1 MAVTDRAD
9 NAEAAAEPVD
19 VPGDVNVADW
29 ISDLTFD
36 QIGDDVR
43 RHARRSLL
51 DLIGVAAAGR
61 GTKNAEIVCNYAE
74 NHSGAGKHGAR
85 IPFDGRRVSVPGA
98 AMAGAAMID
107 SLDAHDGHRLAKGHA
122 GVVVLPALLAISDE
136 MAPCSGS
143 EFVTRFVIGYEIAIR
158 SGIALHDST
167 EEYHTSGAWNAIGAA
182 ALVARALGFGKEK
195 TRHAMG
201 AAEYYGPRS
210 PMMRCIDFPTMVKDG
225 ATYGAHAGV
234 SAALL
239 AADGFT
245 GAPATL
251 VEDVLSETAWN
262 DLGESWRMSE
272 QYLKPWPVCRWAQPA
287 MQAAQDIRDRIV
299 GKPIDRIIVETFE
312 EASRLTPTHPEDTET
327 AQYSLPFPVAAMLLH
342 GKVDAK
348 TVTEGLNDPKVHALA
363 ERVEFNVSQ
372 SLNSAFPA
380 SRRARVIIILKDGE
394 VVESAAVE
402 AAGDPDKPLS
412 DTDVVNKFL
421 DYAGPR
427 IGKLQAVT
435 IAEMVNKIETM
446 SETKSLI
453 DAILKAAKSE

>member
-1 MAVTDRAD
+1 MALSDRAEETET
-9 NAEAAAEPVD
+9 ATEPASVD
-19 VPGDVNVADW
+19 VAGW
-29 ISDLTFD
+29 ISRLAFD
-36 QIGDDVR
+36 ELSEEVR

-51 DLIGVAAAGR
+51 DLIGVAAGGR
-61 GTKNAEIVCNYAE
+61 ITKNAEIVCNHAA
-74 NHSGAGKHGAR
+74 NHSGPGKFGAR
-85 IPFDGRRVSVPGA
+85 MLFDGRRVSVPGA

-122 GVVVLPALLAISDE
+122 GVVVLPALLAVGDE
-136 MAPCSGS
+136 MGSCTGS
-143 EFVTRFVIGYEIAIR
+143 EFLARFVVGYEIAIR
-158 SGIALHDST
+158 AGIALHDST
-167 EEYHTSGAWNAIGAA
+167 EEYHTSGAWNALGAA
-182 ALVARALGFGKEK
+182 AVVARSIGLDKEQ
-195 TRHAMG
+195 TRHALG

-251 VEDVLSETAWN
+251 IEDVLSEEAWN
-262 DLGESWRMSE
+262 DLGQTWRMSE

-287 MQAAQDIRDRIV
+287 MQAALDIRDRIV
-299 GKPIDRIIVETFE
+299 GKPIDRVIVETFE

-342 GKVDAK
+342 GKVDAT

-372 SLNSAFPA
+372 SLNAAFPA
-380 SRRARVIIILKDGE
+380 YRKARVIVILKDGE
-394 VVESAAVE
+394 VVESPAVD
-402 AAGDPDKPLS
+402 ASGDPERPLS
-412 DTDVVNKFL
+412 DADVVNKFL
-421 DYAGPR
+421 DLAGPR

-435 IAEMVNKIETM
+435 IAEMVNKVETM
-446 SETKSLI
+446 TEAKPLF
-453 DAILKAAKSE
+453 DAILKAAQPD